1 MNSAEMSAF
10 QKVSTDLPKINGY
23 QKACIL
29 LSEIGA
35 KDQNLS
41 QKILDLVKLTPKQ
54 VRQMSRAYKTL
65 GVFSLKNKKVIQRES
80 LVLQEAIDYGVSKGI
95 FVPEYRA
102 KRDSGTKEIKEM
114 VNKNPDSIAKLIG
127 TWLDE

>member
-10 QKVSTDLPKINGY
+10 QKVSTDLPKIKGY

-41 QKILDLVKLTPKQ
+41 RKILDLVQLTPKQ

-65 GVFSLKNKKVIQRES
+65 GVFSIKNKKVVQREN
-80 LVLQEAIDYGVSKGI
+80 LVLQEAIDYGVSKGF

-102 KRDSGTKEIKEM
+102 KSESGTKEIKEM
-114 VNKNPDSIAKLIG
+114 VNKSPDSIAKLIG